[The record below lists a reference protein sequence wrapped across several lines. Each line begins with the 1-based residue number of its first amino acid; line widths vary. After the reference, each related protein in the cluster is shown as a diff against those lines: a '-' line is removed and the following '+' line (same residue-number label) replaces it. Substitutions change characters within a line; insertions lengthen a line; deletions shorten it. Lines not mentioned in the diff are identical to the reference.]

1 MISKYDAPL
10 KGTQLLG
17 EVADSGS
24 EAGNH
29 KVSQF
34 GFVRKK
40 SSTEENMGT
49 FDLVKSTP
57 NRMREELSIYPD
69 FFE

>member
-34 GFVRKK
+34 DFVRKK
-40 SSTEENMGT
+40 SSTEENMGK

-57 NRMREELSIYPD
+57 NRIREELSIYPD